1 MKKTIITTAVLA
13 SLACSAAYASETS
26 DDIAQLQ
33 QQVNSLNSLIA
44 NMTNDSIHVS
54 GFASGAYGIS
64 NNDAGYAGYD
74 SDGSFHEDSLF
85 GVQATFKPSKKL
97 EATIQM
103 VAKGAQGWT
112 PEITAAYLGYT
123 FDNDIKLRAGKLRL
137 PLFMLSDYLDLGY
150 AQPWARSPEEV
161 YGVPITSFTG
171 LDANYELELDDSYVN
186 FQLFFGSE
194 EMSEQTSAGG
204 SGSVDDMIGLVTTWN
219 DDYWTVRGS
228 YTIATIKDINFATI
242 THPSYPE
249 PITVLPNIDSE
260 SASYASFGVRYE
272 NENWLLMAEAT
283 QTRIDG
289 YYSDS
294 NAGYVTLGYHI
305 NQVMPYVSL
314 AQLETV
320 DNTERDSLQNEFQR
334 GNAQALTYERKS
346 YSVGARWDIQPGL
359 AMKFDVTHSTNFDG
373 TNGGLP
379 VAPEGTP
386 QEDST
391 TVFTIKVD
399 ATF

>member
-13 SLACSAAYASETS
+13 SLACSAAYATETS
-26 DDIAQLQ
+26 DDIAQLK

-44 NMTNDSIHVS
+44 NMTKDSIHVS

-64 NNDAGYAGYD
+64 NNDAGYAGFD
-74 SDGSFHEDSLF
+74 SEGSFHEDSLF

-97 EATIQM
+97 EATIQL
-103 VAKGAQGWT
+103 VAKGELDWAPKVT
-112 PEITAAYLGYT
+112 SAYLGYT

-161 YGVPITSFTG
+161 YGVPISSFTG
-171 LDANYELELDDSYVN
+171 LDANYEFELDDSYVN

-204 SGSVDDMIGLVTTWN
+204 SGSVDDMIGLVTTWT

-228 YTIATIKDINFATI
+228 YTSAAIKGVEF
-242 THPSYPE
+242 PSYNGT
-249 PITVLPNIDSE
+249 PILPNIENE
-260 SASYASFGVRYE
+260 SVSYASFGVRYE
-272 NENWLLMAEAT
+272 NENWLFMGEAT

-320 DNTERDSLQNEFQR
+320 DNEERESLQNDFQK
-334 GNAQALTYERKS
+334 GNAQSLTYERKS

-359 AMKFDVTHSTNFDG
+359 AMKFDVTHSTNFDD

-379 VAPEGTP
+379 VAPQGMT

-391 TVFTIKVD
+391 TVFTVKVD

>member
-1 MKKTIITTAVLA
+1 MKKTILTTAVLT
-13 SLACSAAYASETS
+13 SLASSAAYANETS
-26 DDIAQLQ
+26 DDIDQLK

-44 NMTNDSIHVS
+44 NMTKDTIHVS

-74 SDGSFHEDSLF
+74 ADGSFHEDSLF
-85 GVQATFKPSKKL
+85 GLQATFKPSKQL

-103 VAKGAQGWT
+103 VAKGENGWT
-112 PEITAAYLGYT
+112 PEVTAAYLGYT
-123 FDNDIKLRAGKLRL
+123 FDNDIKLRVGKLRL

-161 YGVPITSFTG
+161 YGRVPISSYTG
-171 LDANYELELDDSYVN
+171 LDANYELEFEDSYLN

-194 EMSEQTSAGG
+194 EMSQESAASG
-204 SGSVDDMIGLVTTWN
+204 SGKVEDMAGLVTTWY

-228 YTIATIKDINFATI
+228 YTVGTLEDVNFASVSIDFNNDGTPDYI
-242 THPSYPE
+242 GG
-249 PITVLPNIDSE
+249 VLPDIESE
-260 SASYASFGVRYE
+260 SVSYASFGIRYE
-272 NENWLLMAEAT
+272 DETWLFMGEAT
-283 QTRIDG
+283 QTRVDG

-305 NQVMPYVSL
+305 DQVMPYISL
-314 AQLETV
+314 AKLETV
-320 DNTERDSLQNEFQR
+320 DNEERESLTNPVHK
-334 GNAQALTYERKS
+334 GS
-346 YSVGARWDIQPGL
+346 DIQPGL
-359 AMKFDVTHSTNFDG
+359 AVKFDVTHSTGFGG

-379 VAPEGTP
+379 VAPQGTT

-391 TVFTIKVD
+391 TVFTVKVD